1 MRPLGLRRDPAP
13 SRIAYR
19 MNRLMLTPRF
29 RVFLRWGVPLL
40 MVAGAMGL
48 YFSSE
53 DRRAEA
59 LLAVQEARHQI
70 EQRPEFMVQ
79 MLSVDGAS
87 ARTSDLIRK
96 ELALEFPVSS
106 FDLDLGALHDQVA
119 ALEAVSDARVS
130 VRAGGIL
137 DVSVTER
144 VPVALW
150 RDAGIIHL
158 VDLDGYRVAT
168 VERRGERPELPL
180 IVGKGAAEQV
190 DEAITLIRL
199 SQPVHGRLRG
209 LVRVGERRW
218 DLVLDRDQRLLLP
231 EQGAED
237 ALRQAMALHKSKDLF
252 ERDVA
257 VIDMRNPDRMTLRL
271 TPAAIDAMNGVDE
284 IKTGATEP

>member
-137 DVSVTER
+137 DVAVTER